1 MTTAFHTL
9 STVNLRQ
16 QALARLRSGIV
27 TGHIEAG
34 RLYPVA
40 QFATEL
46 GVSATPVREALLDLA
61 KEGLVEV
68 VRNRGFRVVQLTDRD
83 LDEIF
88 HLRLMLEA
96 PALREIC
103 GKLSPAELAEHRCDA
118 EAIVDCARADDLPG
132 FLEADRRFHMRL
144 LERTG
149 NRRLCAIVGEL
160 RDLARLYGLGDLIG
174 SDVFLHSAEE
184 HLELL
189 DALEAGDVRAVEQRI
204 TGHLQHTREIWAG
217 KAPTAQA
224 SSK

>member
-1 MTTAFHTL
+1 MATPFPAL
-9 STVNLRQ
+9 SAINLRQ
-16 QALARLRSGIV
+16 QALARLRTGIV

-40 QFATEL
+40 QFATQL

-68 VRNRGFRVVQLTDRD
+68 VRNRGFRVVQLTERD

-88 HLRLMLEA
+88 HLRVMLEV

-103 GKLSPAELAEHRCDA
+103 GKLSPDDLVGHRRDA
-118 EAIVDCARADDLPG
+118 EAIVRCARAGDLAG
-132 FLEADRRFHMRL
+132 FLEADRQFHIRL
-144 LERTG
+144 LERSG

-160 RDLARLYGLGDLIG
+160 RDLARLYGLGDLMG
-174 SDVFLHSAEE
+174 SDVFLRSADE

-217 KAPTAQA
+217 KTPGAGARG
-224 SSK
+224 K